1 MDDLNHSPVPPAAS
15 ASEQAAPLNASASEA
30 FVNTPT
36 EPLAN
41 SGSSASNFGS
51 TNPLEPTLRRG
62 AARRDWIVIAVCVV
76 MLMAMGVWLF
86 RSGPQNQD
94 VARPEPKRITRD
106 QFVEVGGVRR
116 PISDVKRQRDK
127 IAALESKRQKGADYG
142 TFPKIEPD
150 ANPQVKSVV
159 EAFRDG
165 KHPERISAMVLPQPF
180 DAAAYKA
187 NPIAYLNVVEPG
199 RVWQPAQPGPGVSR
213 IGSVSAK
220 YLEAEQGQP
229 TTLSVKAL
237 PDAPVTFT
245 SFDGGAF
252 DNQLTSITVKADE
265 KGVAKATFIGT
276 TGTINDV
283 NILAASPATS
293 GQLRYVVNITLGRK
307 SPLVS
312 ATTSPKK

>member
-1 MDDLNHSPVPPAAS
+1 MDDLNLPPVPPAAAREAQPAAPVS
-15 ASEQAAPLNASASEA
+15 QASESLADPGSPASYSD
-30 FVNTPT
+30 
-36 EPLAN
+36 
-41 SGSSASNFGS
+41 
-51 TNPLEPTLRRG
+51 PTLHSEPAPRRG
-62 AARRDWIVIAVCVV
+62 AARRDWIVIAACVV

-127 IAALESKRQKGADYG
+127 IAELESKRQKGADYG

-187 NPIAYLNVVEPG
+187 NPSAYLNVVEPG
-199 RVWQPAQPGPGVSR
+199 RVWQPAQPGPGVTR
-213 IGSVSAK
+213 IGSISGK

-229 TTLSVKAL
+229 TTLSVRAVA
-237 PDAPVTFT
+237 DAPVTFT

-252 DNQLTSITVKADE
+252 DNQLTSVTVKADE
-265 KGVAKATFIGT
+265 KGIAKATFIGT

-283 NILAASPATS
+283 NILAASPVTS

-312 ATTSPKK
+312 ATTPQKK